1 MKLTLFL
8 TFILSPSFAVLY
20 AQAESIKQPGE
31 EYIKYIHN
39 PQTHTTNLSYDY
51 SNMWDI
57 DGDSKKDSL
66 LFIGNGGAHSYFFLR
81 IILSID
87 HKVRD
92 FPFIQLDM
100 PYITDRTLFKEL
112 GKNISI
118 QFVPSDFNNDGTI
131 DLYLNFDNSF
141 SKLPKRWKKKGIRTR
156 NVIMSFKEAKL
167 EIRTPNNLQ
176 GGW

>member
-1 MKLTLFL
+1 MKLIFFSALN
-8 TFILSPSFAVLY
+8 LSLIFSALH
-20 AQAESIKQPGE
+20 AQVETIKPPGE

-39 PQTHTTNLSYDY
+39 PQTNTTNLSYDY

-66 LFIGNGGAHSYFFLR
+66 FFIGNGGAHSYFFLR
-81 IILSID
+81 IILSSD

-100 PYITDRTLFKEL
+100 PYITDRNLFKQL
-112 GKNISI
+112 GTNISI

-131 DLYLNFDNSF
+131 DLYLNFDNPF
-141 SKLPKRWKKKGIRTR
+141 SRLPKRWKKKGIRAR

-167 EIRTPNNLQ
+167 EIRTPK
-176 GGW
+176 